1 VIDDNCKTR
10 LPAWN
15 NTGRATDHKS
25 LVALSLA
32 LCFCSWFGGVCPA
45 SGQVSADSNDR
56 FRQATEALRQGRLED
71 AATGFA
77 AAVTAAPTFAEAHLN
92 LGLVLEEQGKNEEA
106 IASLQKALKL
116 KPRLHGANL
125 FLGVAEYRLNH
136 FDLAIA
142 SLKKEIAYYPS
153 SADAWMWL
161 GVVQLAGGQADQA
174 TESLDRAA
182 KLNPDNVDIL
192 YNRGRAHLLVSKN
205 SYEKMYK
212 ADPNTWHVHQVLAQ
226 AYAESDRHEEA
237 IAEYQA
243 AIRKAPNQP
252 GLHEELGSEY
262 LRTDKLDAAEAEFA
276 QEIKFDPHNAFALF
290 KLGATQIERG
300 DAEKGK
306 GSVESALQKNP
317 QLKNAA
323 YYLGRAEM
331 QLGHNE
337 EAVSALKQATNADSD
352 PDIVQQAWYQ
362 LAIVYRRLRRT
373 EDAKQALTI
382 FQRLKDESTERQ
394 HELFEKKREAQIK
407 DSLPPEE
414 TNPPR

>member
-1 VIDDNCKTR
+1 M
-10 LPAWN
+10 
-15 NTGRATDHKS
+15 NTWRGTVRKGL
-25 LVALSLA
+25 LVVNLLCLCSGFGYLYSADGQAL
-32 LCFCSWFGGVCPA
+32 V
-45 SGQVSADSNDR
+45 DSNDR
-56 FRQATEALRQGRLED
+56 FRQATEALKQGRLED

-77 AAVTAAPTFAEAHLN
+77 AVVNAAPTFAEAHLN

-106 IASLQKALKL
+106 TASLQKALKL
-116 KPRLHGANL
+116 KPKLRGANL

-136 FDLAIA
+136 LDLAIA
-142 SLKKEIAYYPS
+142 SLKKETAYYPS

-161 GVVQLAGGQADQA
+161 GVVQLASGQADQA
-174 TESLDRAA
+174 CESLDRAA
-182 KLNPDNVDIL
+182 KLDPDNVDIL

-252 GLHEELGSEY
+252 GLHEELGSEF

-276 QEIKFDPHNAFALF
+276 QELKFDPNNAFALF
-290 KLGATQIERG
+290 KLGATQVERG

-306 GSVESALQKNP
+306 GSVELALQKNP
-317 QLKNAA
+317 RLKNAA

-337 EAVSALKQATNADSD
+337 EAINALKQATNPDSD

-373 EDAKQALTI
+373 EDAKQALAI

-394 HELFEKKREAQIK
+394 HKLFEKKREAQIK

-414 TNPPR
+414 TNPPG